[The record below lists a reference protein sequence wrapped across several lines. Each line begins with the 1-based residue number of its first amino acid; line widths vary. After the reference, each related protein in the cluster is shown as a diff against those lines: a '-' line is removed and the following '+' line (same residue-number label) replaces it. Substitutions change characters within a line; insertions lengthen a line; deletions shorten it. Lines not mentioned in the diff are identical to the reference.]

1 MSLLLDALKK
11 AAEQKAE
18 KSRQEIPADRP
29 SDETM
34 ITTAAEDIS
43 ALEAG
48 AGGSLQQAQRDAG
61 DETELDASRL
71 QTQLEQTRV
80 ERVAADETELETPDP
95 TQTPALSAQMQSGE
109 DETIIFAEEDVE
121 DFLGEAE
128 LVKREPQ
135 DETDLSQLAS
145 AATDLSQTALQHD
158 APGPTGDAVRQ
169 DDTDISRPFQPG
181 DQTETRKPT
190 GTGDDTDI
198 RQHEPPADTTAPF
211 AEPIPAEET
220 DLSLSGNTGAGNA
233 FTDADMSLLL
243 VDRDDTNLTGGTSV
257 TNPQAPP
264 DIAQAIESDDGMDG
278 LALVDTTQHQIA
290 DDITVTA
297 APTQQTA
304 TSATTTPAT
313 QIAQGATLSAESTS
327 TRTYA
332 PDNYDRTLMKLPGDD
347 ASKIFAGMKSD
358 AGVVMTP
365 DYAKKVFRSKSSA
378 QRMQI
383 YKIYGGLAVAILL
396 SIGIFGA
403 FEFQNQSNE
412 IDSSLRPLKRDPM
425 PGIIK
430 PEDIAQEENLF
441 AGSGANTRT
450 IEIIESVD
458 NDGEVGVA
466 DDVIVADEG
475 VAVDE
480 GVIADE
486 EVVADKEIIVD
497 AAMVTEDVA
506 ITDSAAPAQA
516 EPVETTQVAS
526 IDQATVVAAQSRS
539 SSSTLEIISSSQIE
553 QKDLWLNEAYKAYK
567 SGDDSLAMTRYNQ
580 VLQVD
585 PGNRNALL
593 ARAAIYVQNNN
604 SSAAIED
611 YQALLLRNPKD
622 SLAMTSLISV
632 ANYSPL
638 ETESQLKLMIRDE
651 PDSPY
656 LNFALANAYG
666 AQNRWQEAQGYYF
679 KALQNNPQDP
689 NYAYNLAVSLE
700 HIAQPIAA
708 VSYYQRALDNI
719 NHGLA
724 TFNREI
730 VSQRMEILA
739 K

>member
-18 KSRQEIPADRP
+18 KSRQEVPAARP
-29 SDETM
+29 SDETVV
-34 ITTAAEDIS
+34 TTAAEDIS

-48 AGGSLQQAQRDAG
+48 AGSSLPQSQPVAN

-80 ERVAADETELETPDP
+80 ARDAADETELEMPDP

-109 DETIIFAEEDVE
+109 DETIVFAEEDVE
-121 DFLGEAE
+121 DFLGEAG

-181 DQTETRKPT
+181 DQAETREPT

-220 DLSLSGNTGAGNA
+220 DLSLSGKTGAGNA

-297 APTQQTA
+297 APTQTA
-304 TSATTTPAT
+304 TSATTGITAAT
-313 QIAQGATLSAESTS
+313 QRAQGATLSAESTS

-475 VAVDE
+475 
-480 GVIADE
+480 I
-486 EVVADKEIIVD
+486 VADKEIIVD

-526 IDQATVVAAQSRS
+526 IDQATVIAAQSRS

-580 VLQVD
+580 VLQLD

-679 KALQNNPQDP
+679 KALENNPQDP